1 MAPSAI
7 AASNGTKSPSLSFKS
22 FKNSIN
28 GELVDTDIHR
38 TGINPATRENL
49 ANVPVSTEQDLDRA
63 VEAAKA
69 AFPAWSNKP
78 YEERKAAL
86 LRYADAIEAH
96 AEQFADLLTS
106 EQGKPV
112 RISKAILNYPL
123 NLLDF
128 PSCWRD

>member
-1 MAPSAI
+1 MAPSATDV
-7 AASNGTKSPSLSFKS
+7 SNGTKSPSLSFKS
-22 FKNSIN
+22 FKNTIN

-38 TGINPATRENL
+38 AGINPATLENL

-63 VEAAKA
+63 VAAAKA
-69 AFPAWSNKP
+69 AFPTWSNKP
-78 YEERKAAL
+78 YEERRAAL

-112 RISKAILNYPL
+112 RIAK
-123 NLLDF
+123 
-128 PSCWRD
+128 